1 MGNINSVQL
10 FTQKI
15 ADGGKPFMSLVR
27 ASTHASS
34 KVGAYSEKWKTE
46 LLIEMRQ
53 IYLEILREA
62 YKQCLD
68 TLELDNDFLYESL
81 RESVD
86 LAINEVRY
94 DHKPIGDWHH
104 LELFFRWNKAKK
116 RKSLQSSS
124 MRTSFANSKGAYPSE
139 LMSLT
144 SMYYN
149 AAEDIAICEAKAA
162 ISVKR
167 LRLDVLRSI
176 AFKRGHIMAE
186 SKFRFY
192 VNRFDDKEDESMQA
206 QHKITT
212 TAMEQVLKESR
223 DQVRF
228 ADALLDED
236 EVSSDDL
243 EIILSHYCAKIVIRR
258 LSKFTELK
266 AEDGIL
272 VKKEARKYLSAL
284 TEKAGQ
290 IDSITV
296 ERLAELRKRE
306 CQESGDES
314 ESFRL
319 SNLDGLH
326 VAMQAIGEMAMVV
339 TH

>member
-1 MGNINSVQL
+1 M
-10 FTQKI
+10 
-15 ADGGKPFMSLVR
+15 
-27 ASTHASS
+27 
-34 KVGAYSEKWKTE
+34 GAYSEKWKTE

-68 TLELDNDFLYESL
+68 TLELDNAFLYKSL
-81 RESVD
+81 IESVD

-116 RKSLQSSS
+116 KKRKSSQSSS
-124 MRTSFANSKGAYPSE
+124 MRTAYANSKTAYPSE
-139 LMSLT
+139 LMSLMT
-144 SMYYN
+144 IDNN
-149 AAEDIAICEAKAA
+149 AAEDIAICEAKAE

-186 SKFRFY
+186 SKLRFF

-206 QHKITT
+206 QHKVTT

-243 EIILSHYCAKIVIRR
+243 ETILSHYCARIVIRR

-266 AEDGIL
+266 AEEGIL
-272 VKKEARKYLSAL
+272 VKKEARKYFCSLKK
-284 TEKAGQ
+284 KAGQ
-290 IDSITV
+290 IDAITV
-296 ERLAELRKRE
+296 ARLAELRKSACR
-306 CQESGDES
+306 
-314 ESFRL
+314 
-319 SNLDGLH
+319 
-326 VAMQAIGEMAMVV
+326 A
-339 TH
+339 